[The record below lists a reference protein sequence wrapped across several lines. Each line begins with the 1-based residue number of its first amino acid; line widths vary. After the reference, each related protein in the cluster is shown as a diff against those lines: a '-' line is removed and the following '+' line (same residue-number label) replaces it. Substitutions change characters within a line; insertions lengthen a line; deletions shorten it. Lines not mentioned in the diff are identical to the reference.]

1 MTQPTNL
8 FDTYDSVGRRE
19 DLIDAIYNIS
29 PTETPI
35 LSNLA
40 KGKAKAIFHEW
51 QTDTLETAA
60 TNRAIDGD
68 DATVDSRSATT
79 RLGNY
84 CQISRKIV
92 GVSGTV
98 EAVDK
103 AGRKSELAYHMAK
116 AAKELKRD
124 MEVSITTNQASSAG
138 GSSTA
143 RSLASMESWIAT
155 NKTHNGSSAGTTP
168 GYSSGTV
175 AAPTDGTQTGSF
187 TEATLKA
194 LIKEAWTQGGDP
206 GLINVGPVNKQKAS
220 AFAGIATQY
229 RENSGMKRAV
239 ILGAADVYISDFG
252 EHRIVANRFSRDR
265 TILGLDMDYWSIAYL
280 RSFQAVAL
288 AKTGDSEKKMLLVE
302 YTLQARNEK
311 ASFKIA
317 DVGTT

>member
-1 MTQPTNL
+1 MAQPTNL

-19 DLIDAIYNIS
+19 DLQDLIYNIS
-29 PTETPI
+29 PTDTQF
-35 LSNLA
+35 LSSA
-40 KGKAKAIFHEW
+40 SKGKAKAIFHEW

-60 TNRAIDGD
+60 TNRAVDGD
-68 DATVDSRSATT
+68 EATADSRTATV

-84 CQISRKIV
+84 CQISRKVV

-103 AGRKSELAYHMAK
+103 AGRKSEMAYHMAK
-116 AAKELKRD
+116 SAKELKRD
-124 MEVSITTNQASSAG
+124 MEVSLTTNQASSAG

-143 RSLASMESWIAT
+143 RSLASVESWIAT
-155 NKTHNGSSAGTTP
+155 NKTHNGSVAGTTP

-206 GLINVGPVNKQKAS
+206 GVIMVGPVNKQKAS
-220 AFAGIATQY
+220 AFSGIATQY
-229 RENSGMKRAV
+229 RENSGQKRAT

-265 TILGLDMDYWSIAYL
+265 TVLGLDMDYWGVHYL
-280 RSFQAVAL
+280 RPFTQEAL
-288 AKTGDSEKKMLLVE
+288 AKTGDSDKKMLLVE
-302 YTLQARNEK
+302 YTLVARNEK